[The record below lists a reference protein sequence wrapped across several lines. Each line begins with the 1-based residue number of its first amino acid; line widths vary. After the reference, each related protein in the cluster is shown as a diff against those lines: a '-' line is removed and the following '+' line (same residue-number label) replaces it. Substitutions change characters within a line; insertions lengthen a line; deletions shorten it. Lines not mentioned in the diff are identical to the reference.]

1 MLNIVK
7 YVEKS
12 IIFILIVFLVAI
24 LVVSV
29 VDFGLYFSRLLIYS
43 PLEGWYEPEFL
54 MPLFSSFLI
63 VLIGI
68 ELLETIKAYLK
79 DDSIHVE
86 LVILVAIIALA
97 RKIIVLDY
105 STIKPEKLYG
115 LAGLILALSVA
126 YFLIK
131 SAGVSMKLRKKSNA
145 DQK

>member
-7 YVEKS
+7 YVEKA
-12 IIFILIVFLVAI
+12 IIFVLIVFLVAI

-29 VDFGLYFSRLLIYS
+29 VDFGIYFSRLLFNS
-43 PLEGWYEPEFL
+43 TLERWYEPEFL

-86 LVILVAIIALA
+86 LVILVAVIALA

-105 STIKPEKLYG
+105 ASIKPEKLYG

-131 SAGVSMKLRKKSNA
+131 SAGVPLKLRRKRKASEE
-145 DQK
+145 